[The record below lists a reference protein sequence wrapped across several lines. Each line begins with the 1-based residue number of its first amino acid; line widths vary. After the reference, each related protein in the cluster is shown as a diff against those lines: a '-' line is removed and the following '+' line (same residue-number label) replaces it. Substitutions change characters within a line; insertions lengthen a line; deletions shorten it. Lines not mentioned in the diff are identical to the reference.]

1 MATSAS
7 KKTTKSASKPASDT
21 PSHSAASK
29 DIWLAGLGAMAQAQA
44 QARDHFNQINQMAQ
58 GLGAGLGAGLVT
70 PVGAK
75 VDRLEHLFEDR
86 VARALKSLGLPTA
99 QEVAEL
105 QDRVAALEEALEAAL
120 QKHRQPRRY
129 AKPQSKPKNRLHKT
143 RLKKPAWPKS
153 PPPHRRA
160 NCHGLFGPVQPLWRA
175 QCVHHP
181 HFVGAEHQPR
191 QFVLSLP
198 SQRPIGQ
205 PPV

>member
-7 KKTTKSASKPASDT
+7 KKTTQGASKPASDT

-70 PVGAK
+70 PVGTK

-105 QDRVAALEEALEAAL
+105 QDRVAALEAALEAAL
-120 QKHRQPRRY
+120 QKTAP
-129 AKPQSKPKNRLHKT
+129 AKAVRKVGVKAAV
-143 RLKKPAWPKS
+143 KPAVKAAVKAAAVKAKKS
-153 PPPHRRA
+153 A
-160 NCHGLFGPVQPLWRA
+160 A
-175 QCVHHP
+175 
-181 HFVGAEHQPR
+181 
-191 QFVLSLP
+191 
-198 SQRPIGQ
+198 
-205 PPV
+205 